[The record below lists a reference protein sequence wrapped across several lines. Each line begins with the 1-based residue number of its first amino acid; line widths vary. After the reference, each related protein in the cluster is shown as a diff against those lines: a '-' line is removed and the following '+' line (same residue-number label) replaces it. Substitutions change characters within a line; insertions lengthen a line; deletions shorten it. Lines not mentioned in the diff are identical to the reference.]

1 MKIQPKTKNS
11 PRTKSKKQSRTT
23 SHVVNLA
30 HAKRPGLRHFR
41 LVEHKHTGKLIHFR
55 HTSHVTL
62 VGILMVVG
70 FFLFI
75 SGNVTSAET
84 VGGTVSIGVIVPG
97 PAPTIGA
104 TITSPKNGAK
114 LTDKNTITVKGTC
127 LKELFVVIQ
136 NNNILAGST
145 MCANDGTFE
154 LQIQLQTGTNV
165 LTALNYDNLNQS
177 GPVTP
182 SVTVYVT
189 QKIQPADN
197 KVDTNTVA
205 PILPINP
212 SIIPGVSTDFS
223 NCNDYLPGEMSAGGD
238 PHVAVACVP
247 RLFGP
252 KIQQVLGVLVWGGAP
267 PYAINVDWGDGSD
280 STLLMITTPGYK
292 KESFSYA
299 SPGIYKITFKLK
311 DANEKEAI
319 VQTAVQVSGETKTP
333 LSSVTDDIFGGTWF
347 RTPVPLYIMAVA
359 MTLGFWGGDIFTRK
373 YSIGISKYHR
383 RTRKVA

>member
-1 MKIQPKTKNS
+1 MKTKKRLKN
-11 PRTKSKKQSRTT
+11 
-23 SHVVNLA
+23 A
-30 HAKRPGLRHFR
+30 AKRKAKKIVLTHTILRHLR
-41 LVEHKHTGKLIHFR
+41 LIEHKHTGKLIHLR
-55 HTSHVTL
+55 HTSHVAL
-62 VGILMVVG
+62 IGILMVVG

-97 PAPTIGA
+97 PAPTVGV

-114 LTDKNTITVKGTC
+114 LTDKKTITVKGTC

-165 LTALNYDNLNQS
+165 LTALNYDNLNQP

-189 QKIQPADN
+189 QKTNPTDN
-197 KVDTNTVA
+197 KVNTDSIA
-205 PILPINP
+205 PVLPINP
-212 SIIPGVSTDFS
+212 SIIPGVSADFS
-223 NCNDYLPGEMSAGGD
+223 NCNDYLPGKMSAGGD

-267 PYAINVDWGDGSD
+267 PYAINVDWGDGSE

-299 SPGIYKITFKLK
+299 SPGVYKITFKLK

-319 VQTAVQVSGETKTP
+319 VQTAVQVSGKTKTP
-333 LSSVTDDIFGGTWF
+333 LSSVTDDIFSTSWF
-347 RTPVPLYIMAVA
+347 KTPVPLYLMAVA
-359 MTLGFWGGDIFTRK
+359 ITLGFWGGDIFDRGFGARK
-373 YSIGISKYHR
+373 NR
-383 RTRKVA
+383 RRARKAT